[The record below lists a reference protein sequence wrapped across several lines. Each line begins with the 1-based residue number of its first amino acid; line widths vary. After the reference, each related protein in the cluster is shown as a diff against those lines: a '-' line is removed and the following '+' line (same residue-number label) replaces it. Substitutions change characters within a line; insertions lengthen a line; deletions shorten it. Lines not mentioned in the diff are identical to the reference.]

1 MSLLL
6 FRYLAVV
13 QYDLKDYK
21 LNSASIIDLRT
32 KGYWNICTT
41 RNKMYSRR
49 MEDTVSRLHH
59 LFLVYML
66 NVLVP

>member
-1 MSLLL
+1 M
-6 FRYLAVV
+6 V

-32 KGYWNICTT
+32 KGYWNIWTT

-49 MEDTVSRLHH
+49 VKATVSRVQH
-59 LFLVYML
+59 LFLVYMQ